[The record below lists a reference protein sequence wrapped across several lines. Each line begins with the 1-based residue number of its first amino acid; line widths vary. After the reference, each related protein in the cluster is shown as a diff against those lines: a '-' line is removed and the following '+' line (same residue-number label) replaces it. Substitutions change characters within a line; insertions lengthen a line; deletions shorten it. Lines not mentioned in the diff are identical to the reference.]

1 MHNNHTIM
9 PNLTNLRI
17 HIAPVGY
24 EIDRIVLPAKKM
36 KADKVFLL
44 VHENPSEDKATK
56 FYDAIDKKLQKSNIE
71 TEKVYHNRLDLFQ
84 IIKSVKQLIESQ
96 SDDSIYVNLASGSKI
111 QSVGCMMACQLF
123 NDKENV
129 SPYYVEAKEYTGF
142 SGEPISKGI
151 KEIQGV
157 PTFEIQKPD
166 ERLIQALKIIKEN
179 DGRLSKKEM
188 ARICLD
194 KKLITIHA
202 ENESQATFAS
212 LDQNI
217 ISPLEKKWGFI
228 KIEKIGRTR
237 WIKITDEG
245 INVAKFLI

>member
-1 MHNNHTIM
+1 M
-9 PNLTNLRI
+9 PSLTNLRI

-36 KADKVFLL
+36 RADKVFLL
-44 VHENPSEDKATK
+44 VHENPNEDKATK
-56 FYDAIDKKLQKSNIE
+56 FYDIIDKKLKKLDIE

-84 IIKSVKQLIESQ
+84 IIKSVKELIQSQ
-96 SDDSIYVNLASGSKI
+96 SNDSVYVNLASGSKI
-111 QSVGCMMACQLF
+111 QSVACMMACQMF
-123 NDKENV
+123 NDNSNV

-142 SGEPISKGI
+142 SGEAISKGI
-151 KEIQGV
+151 KEIQAV
-157 PTFEIQKPD
+157 PSYEIKKP
-166 ERLIQALKIIKEN
+166 EPKLIQALKIIKEN
-179 DGRLSKKEM
+179 NGKLSKKEM

-194 KKLITIHA
+194 EKLITINA
-202 ENESQATFAS
+202 ENESQATYAS

-228 KIEKIGRTR
+228 EVEKIGRTR

-245 INVAKFLI
+245 NNASEFLI

>member
-1 MHNNHTIM
+1 M

-24 EIDRIVLPAKKM
+24 EIDRVVLPAKKM
-36 KADKVFLL
+36 RADKVFLL
-44 VHENPSEDKATK
+44 VHENPSQDKATK
-56 FYDAIDKKLQKSNIE
+56 FYDSIDKKLQKLNIE

-96 SDDSIYVNLASGSKI
+96 SNDLIYVNLASGSKI

-142 SGEPISKGI
+142 SGEAISKGI
-151 KEIQGV
+151 KEIQAV
-157 PTFEIQKPD
+157 PSYEIKKP
-166 ERLIQALKIIKEN
+166 EPKLIQALKIIKESN
-179 DGRLSKKEM
+179 GKLSKKEM
-188 ARICLD
+188 ARLCLD
-194 KKLITIHA
+194 KKLITINA

-217 ISPLEKKWGFI
+217 ISPLEKRWGFI
-228 KIEKIGRTR
+228 EVEKIGRTR

-245 INVAKFLI
+245 INASEFLI

>member
-1 MHNNHTIM
+1 M

-36 KADKVFLL
+36 RADKVFLL

-56 FYDAIDKKLQKSNIE
+56 FYDSIDKKLQKLNIE
-71 TEKVYHNRLDLFQ
+71 TEKVHHNRLDLFQ
-84 IIKSVKQLIESQ
+84 IIKSVKQLIELQ
-96 SDDSIYVNLASGSKI
+96 KDNSIYVNLASGSKI
-111 QSVGCMMACQLF
+111 QSVACMMACQMF
-123 NDKENV
+123 NDNSNV
-129 SPYYVEAKEYTGF
+129 SPYYVEAREYTGF
-142 SGEPISKGI
+142 LGEAISKGI
-151 KEIQGV
+151 KEIQVV
-157 PTFEIQKPD
+157 PSYEIKKP
-166 ERLIQALKIIKEN
+166 EPKLIQALKIIKEN
-179 DGRLSKKEM
+179 DGKLSKKEM
-188 ARICLD
+188 ARICL
-194 KKLITIHA
+194 KSKLITIHA

-228 KIEKIGRTR
+228 EVEKIGRTR

-245 INVAKFLI
+245 SNASEFLI

>member
-9 PNLTNLRI
+9 TNLTNLRI

-24 EIDRIVLPAKKM
+24 EIDRIVLPAKEM

-56 FYDAIDKKLQKSNIE
+56 FYDNIVKKLQKLNIE
-71 TEKVYHNRLDLFQ
+71 TEKVYHNRLNLFQ

-111 QSVGCMMACQLF
+111 QSVGCMMACQMF

-142 SGEPISKGI
+142 SGEAISKGI

-157 PTFEIQKPD
+157 STFEIQKPD
-166 ERLIQALKIIKEN
+166 SKLIQALKIIKEN
-179 DGRLSKKEM
+179 DGNLSKKEM
-188 ARICLD
+188 ARLAVENN
-194 KKLITIHA
+194 LISVNA

-228 KIEKIGRTR
+228 EVEKIGRTR
-237 WIKITDEG
+237 WIKITNEG
-245 INVAKFLI
+245 VNASEFLI

>member
-1 MHNNHTIM
+1 M

-24 EIDRIVLPAKKM
+24 EIDRVVLPAKKM
-36 KADKVFLL
+36 RADKVFLL
-44 VHENPSEDKATK
+44 VHENPSQDKATK
-56 FYDAIDKKLQKSNIE
+56 FYDSIDKKLQKLNIE

-96 SDDSIYVNLASGSKI
+96 SNDLIYVNLASGSKI

-142 SGEPISKGI
+142 SGEAISKGI
-151 KEIQGV
+151 KEIQAV
-157 PTFEIQKPD
+157 PSYEIKKP
-166 ERLIQALKIIKEN
+166 EPKLIQALKIIKESN
-179 DGRLSKKEM
+179 GKLSKKEM

-194 KKLITIHA
+194 KKLITINA

-228 KIEKIGRTR
+228 EVEKIGRTR

-245 INVAKFLI
+245 INASEFLI

>member
-1 MHNNHTIM
+1 MT
-9 PNLTNLRI
+9 NLTNLRI

-24 EIDRIVLPAKKM
+24 EIDRIVLPAKEM

-56 FYDAIDKKLQKSNIE
+56 FYDNIVKKLQKLNIE
-71 TEKVYHNRLDLFQ
+71 TEKVYHNRLNLFQ
-84 IIKSVKQLIESQ
+84 IIKSVKELIQLQ
-96 SDDSIYVNLASGSKI
+96 SNNSVYVNLASGSKI
-111 QSVGCMMACQLF
+111 QSVGCMMACQMF
-123 NDKENV
+123 NDNSNV

-142 SGEPISKGI
+142 SGEAISKGI

-157 PTFEIQKPD
+157 STFEIQKPD
-166 ERLIQALKIIKEN
+166 SKLIQALKIIKEN
-179 DGRLSKKEM
+179 DGNLSKKEM
-188 ARICLD
+188 ARLAVENN
-194 KKLITIHA
+194 LISVNA

-228 KIEKIGRTR
+228 EVEKIGRTR
-237 WIKITDEG
+237 WIKITNEG
-245 INVAKFLI
+245 VNASEFLI